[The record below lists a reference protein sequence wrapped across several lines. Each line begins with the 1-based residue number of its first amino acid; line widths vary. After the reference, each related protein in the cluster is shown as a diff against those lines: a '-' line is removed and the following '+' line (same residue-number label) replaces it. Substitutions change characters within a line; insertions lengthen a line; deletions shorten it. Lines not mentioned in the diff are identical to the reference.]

1 MIAALYSF
9 FPVRVMDMH
18 FLLIFSWLVYLV
30 ATLAID
36 RDDVSDHWRYPKQ
49 VTRIVALL
57 GLGGIVAVDTHLRDF
72 SMATKYIL
80 KRRYEAKKSK
90 LEKDE
95 LRAKELL
102 HNMLP
107 PQVLR
112 ALEDGEPVEAECYAS
127 VTVLFVQLCDFEVMS
142 RGLQPVD
149 LVKILNVIF
158 SRFDD
163 IVKRHSVCVL
173 ASSSRP
179 LLPSLARA
187 SAPTRNFGRAHTV
200 PSVLKCAGCTHGR
213 AYRAR
218 CTATPWR
225 RPPSGG
231 VRAPRWPVGQPR
243 GRQPVC
249 RGSRR
254 AQRTK
259 LSSMKQQGYFSETV

>member
-1 MIAALYSF
+1 VIAALYSF

-179 LLPSLARA
+179 LPL
-187 SAPTRNFGRAHTV
+187 F
-200 PSVLKCAGCTHGR
+200 
-213 AYRAR
+213 
-218 CTATPWR
+218 
-225 RPPSGG
+225 
-231 VRAPRWPVGQPR
+231 
-243 GRQPVC
+243 
-249 RGSRR
+249 SR
-254 AQRTK
+254 
-259 LSSMKQQGYFSETV
+259 LSSLSVRSLCPSCVRDLHAHFHVLCAARSLCLLFTVTFYANLAHNLTRSP